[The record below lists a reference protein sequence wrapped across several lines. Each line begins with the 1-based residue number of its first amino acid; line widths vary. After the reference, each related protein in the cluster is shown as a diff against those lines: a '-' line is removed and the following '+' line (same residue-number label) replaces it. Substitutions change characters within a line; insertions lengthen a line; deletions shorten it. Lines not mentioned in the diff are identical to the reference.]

1 MPQRPSS
8 PPRTS
13 NTATN
18 IATNIATN
26 TAVQRRSF
34 LARVGAGLAAFSAA
48 AAAPSVAPS
57 VALAQPVTPGGAN
70 AQGSGFQPAR
80 HAQDDW
86 FDQIPGVHR
95 FFFDATS
102 PTGVGDAITF
112 ASNYYVAN
120 KSGYGLEAKDL
131 AVVIC
136 LRHWAT
142 PFAFSDEMWAKYG
155 AALAERIKFADPRTK
170 AVPTANVY
178 QADDY
183 GPLLTNR
190 GTTLDAM
197 IKRGTHFA
205 VCDMATRAFAGI
217 AATKTGG
224 KAEDIY
230 QELKGTA
237 IRNAHFMAAGIVAV
251 NRAQER
257 GYSLQYIG

>member
-1 MPQRPSS
+1 MAAPAAVIAQPRPSS
-8 PPRTS
+8 
-13 NTATN
+13 
-18 IATNIATN
+18 
-26 TAVQRRSF
+26 
-34 LARVGAGLAAFSAA
+34 
-48 AAAPSVAPS
+48 
-57 VALAQPVTPGGAN
+57 TPIGQEGGYR
-70 AQGSGFQPAR
+70 PAR

-86 FDQIPGVHR
+86 LDQVPGVHR

-112 ASNYYVAN
+112 ASNYYVAS

-142 PFAFSDEMWAKYG
+142 PFAFSDAMWEKYG
-155 AALAERIKFADPRTK
+155 AAIAERIKFADPKTK
-170 AVPTANVY
+170 AAPTANVY

-183 GPLLTNR
+183 GMLLGNR

-197 IKRGTHFA
+197 VKRGTHFA
-205 VCDMATRAFAGI
+205 ICDMATRAFAGI
-217 AATKTGG
+217 AAAKGGG

-230 QELKGTA
+230 QELRANTVA
-237 IRNAHFMAAGIVAV
+237 NAHYMAAGIVAV